1 MPLSAIVKQSS
12 EGLQTVKNFLD
23 SSKTRLSSP
32 CTSDG
37 PGSTWH
43 HEKIP
48 MLLMKM
54 QSLLFCLQ
62 ALQEGYQLGQ
72 GEGQQVPLSA
82 IVNHS
87 SEGLQTVKNFL
98 DSGKTRLSS
107 SCSSKRPRLQLQPQI
122 GNTDSPPKSLIISAA
137 PMLRSPFHSIIDDF
151 GKDSDFDS
159 GAETDWEI
167 GSQVTEIGES
177 EADE

>member
-1 MPLSAIVKQSS
+1 M
-12 EGLQTVKNFLD
+12 
-23 SSKTRLSSP
+23 
-32 CTSDG
+32 
-37 PGSTWH
+37 
-43 HEKIP
+43 
-48 MLLMKM
+48 
-54 QSLLFCLQ
+54 Q

-107 SCSSKRPRLQLQPQI
+107 PCTVKRPRLQLQPPP
-122 GNTDSPPKSLIISAA
+122 GTADSPPKGLILSAA
-137 PMLRSPFHSIIDDF
+137 PILRSPFYSIIGDF
-151 GKDSDFDS
+151 GKESDFDS

-167 GSQVTEIGES
+167 GSQVTDIGGSDTE
-177 EADE
+177 EE

>member
-1 MPLSAIVKQSS
+1 MVLR
-12 EGLQTVKNFLD
+12 F
-23 SSKTRLSSP
+23 
-32 CTSDG
+32 
-37 PGSTWH
+37 
-43 HEKIP
+43 
-48 MLLMKM
+48 
-54 QSLLFCLQ
+54 Q
-62 ALQEGYQLGQ
+62 ALQEGYQLGH

-107 SCSSKRPRLQLQPQI
+107 PCTVKRPRLQLEP
-122 GNTDSPPKSLIISAA
+122 GTADSPPKGLVISAA
-137 PMLRSPFHSIIDDF
+137 PMLRSPFYSIIGDF
-151 GKDSDFDS
+151 GKESDFDS

-177 EADE
+177 DTEQ

>member
-1 MPLSAIVKQSS
+1 MEAL
-12 EGLQTVKNFLD
+12 
-23 SSKTRLSSP
+23 
-32 CTSDG
+32 
-37 PGSTWH
+37 
-43 HEKIP
+43 
-48 MLLMKM
+48 
-54 QSLLFCLQ
+54 LQ

-107 SCSSKRPRLQLQPQI
+107 PCTTSKRPRLQLQPVQ
-122 GNTDSPPKSLIISAA
+122 GNPESPPKGLVISAA
-137 PMLRSPFHSIIDDF
+137 SMLRSPFHSIIGDF
-151 GKDSDFDS
+151 GKESDFDS

-177 EADE
+177 DTEE